1 MSGPGGGGISGGG
14 MGLISGGGLSIG
26 SGGLGIFVGDAGR
39 SMSNPNATISPS
51 VINLARSC
59 DCSA

>member
-39 SMSNPNATISPS
+39 SMSNPNATISPAA
-51 VINLARSC
+51 INS
-59 DCSA
+59 